1 MWEVQR
7 VMHKHRPKNE
17 KQKNKGCEL
26 SDMGGACS
34 K

>member
-7 VMHKHRPKNE
+7 VMHKHMPKNE
-17 KQKNKGCEL
+17 KQIHRGCEI
-26 SDMGGACS
+26 SDLGGARS